1 MSIASSNEI
10 FSESFPKTMQLT
22 FSETGQSDIV
32 LTNENICA
40 EEMSLEEALFSTEN
54 IKYGSCESSCFIV
67 KVVNSGSFV
76 NKLLDVK
83 MILKGVGN
91 YLINDDGDRFVDAD
105 GNYLTYYNSNE
116 STTVQVGKYKVFSD
130 IPTNDRAWRT
140 LVCYDAMRDILE
152 ANVAT
157 WYEGLIT
164 NNSFPM
170 TIKAFR
176 DSFFNYVGVTQETTT
191 LIGDNLMIQNG
202 FVSDGTLAGKTIIE
216 AICELNGVFGHI
228 NRDGKFEYLSLPSS
242 NEAITYSWYIDG
254 TGEYEDY
261 VTEKVTGIVARA
273 ESGDVGTTVGTT
285 TNPYI
290 IENNPLVYGLEGTTA
305 LTNHLTALLNKIKDV
320 QFRPFTVETY
330 GNPMLPLGTNIK
342 LNVKRFTANGYQ
354 TFEINSFVMSKYM
367 SGIQA
372 LKDKLT
378 AKSEATQPS
387 TVNSIQSQILRT
399 QGKVHILRNTVDE
412 LYSEIYDASTGI
424 LSVISQLSN
433 EIVLKV
439 VHNSTTGIDKVYQT
453 ALDEAP
459 TQGSEIN
466 ISQDN
471 ISFITNGKIEMTSN
485 ALEINSTYF
494 KVDSTGK
501 ITATSG
507 DIGGWEINA
516 TRLRYIDPD
525 NSNEYIQL
533 NSSGKSIV
541 VRKNNYAVSLSA
553 GGLNFLY
560 GDSSTG
566 SVKGAYWTGT
576 SSASN
581 KRGASIMCSTRGGSY
596 IDFGILDSSD
606 TYAPHILI
614 NGGLNPNGTTEPIIM
629 FEATRF
635 YQDVYFDDAVHANEY
650 IYVKSANDYINK
662 STWTI
667 GSTTYHGLYLN
678 RNVFTNG
685 KVIAQDNIITEGIGI
700 SRMADALIDASS
712 NNHVSGNNLYTGF
725 AVYDNNM
732 ATRFCE
738 FYGSALT
745 TGETQGYVYV
755 RNKKTDGTEVTNVL
769 GCGVQKDGTLT
780 YRIGS
785 ASAFRSALGLGS
797 LATKSSV
804 ANADIT
810 AVDVTKVSNLG
821 SIVNGTNAD
830 ETILPSVW
838 TTVNKITLTAG
849 TWLVLTTVAFASN
862 SNGFRSLGIGTDSSA
877 TGGWGYAHQADA
889 AAANNRQTTLHN
901 VSIFSPTASTTYYV
915 NAYQDSGSN
924 ISTHPRMLAIR
935 IK

>member
-22 FSETGQSDIV
+22 FSETGRSDIV

-228 NRDGKFEYLSLPSS
+228 NHDGKFEYLSLPSS

-494 KVDSTGK
+494 EVDSTGK

-507 DIGGWEINA
+507 DIGGWNIGSDS
-516 TRLRYIDPD
+516 LWYKDPD
-525 NSNEYIQL
+525 PQHEGQYLDRFILL
-533 NSSGKSIV
+533 NSVNKSVV
-541 VRKNNYAVSLSA
+541 VRYDNYKSVMTS
-553 GGLNFLY
+553 GGYELY
-560 GDSSTG
+560 YTEQLTG
-566 SVKGAYWTGT
+566 KLLGTYWGGT

-581 KRGASIMCSTRGGSY
+581 KRGTTFSCESGGSY
-596 IDFGILDSSD
+596 LDLGVENNGYISRIIL
-606 TYAPHILI
+606 
-614 NGGLNPNGTTEPIIM
+614 NNGLNPNGITDPIIM
-629 FEATRF
+629 WNKTRF
-635 YQDVYFDDAVHANEY
+635 VEGMQVDGGITFLSD
-650 IYVKSANDYINK
+650 NDYIQK
-662 STWTI
+662 GTWNYA
-667 GSTTYHGLYLN
+667 GTTYHGLYAN
-678 RNVFTNG
+678 RNLFTGGRLIVGNN
-685 KVIAQDNIITEGIGI
+685 VLIEGVGI

-745 TGETQGYVYV
+745 TGETQGYIYV
-755 RNKKTDGTEVTNVL
+755 RNKKTNGTEVTNVL

-821 SIVNGTNAD
+821 SYVAFTDGNDISTANNTWKQFQSGK
-830 ETILPSVW
+830 LS
-838 TTVNKITLTAG
+838 AG
-849 TWLVLTTVAFASN
+849 TWIVFISTFFESN
-862 SNGFRSLGIGTDSSA
+862 SSGYRRVGISSNSSETSFGFMWESDV
-877 TGGWGYAHQADA
+877 A
-889 AAANNRQTTLHN
+889 AASGRGTN
-901 VSIFSPTASTTYYV
+901 VKLVTVLRPSSETTYYIRGIQ
-915 NAYQDSGSN
+915 NSGSTL
-924 ISTHPRMLAIR
+924 SVSSRCFAVR